1 MSEDGELPPDGRLIG
16 GRYRLVERV
25 GAGPGGTVW
34 RARDEQDERY
44 VAVKEPRLTGD
55 PQDEERRRAVHRLP
69 HEARAA
75 AQVDHPAA
83 VTIHDV
89 LLEDELP
96 WIVMELVE
104 GESLETALAGRG
116 PLTDTEAAR
125 IGLAVLG
132 ALHAAHRVG
141 IVHRD
146 LKPSNV
152 LLGADGERVVVT
164 DFGIGAAG
172 RGDAREAAVGFVAPE
187 CGSGRGAGPASDLW
201 SLGAL
206 LRSAVTGDAT
216 GPLDSGPLD
225 SGPLASGPLGSLL
238 AGLLAPEPEA
248 RPTAEEAAEVLAE
261 VAGTSVPAWAAE
273 TPASLRT
280 VRTGTPPTSQSP
292 SSPPAPEATET
303 PAPGGADTPAPEG
316 ADTPAP
322 APALSAPPPPAAD
335 GPRRL
340 TALSALGLLLQKK
353 PERG

>member
-1 MSEDGELPPDGRLIG
+1 MSEDGEHSSDGRLIG

-25 GAGPGGTVW
+25 GSGPNGTVW

-44 VAVKEPRLTGD
+44 VAVKEPLLTGD
-55 PQDEERRRAVHRLP
+55 PEDEERQRAAHRLP

-75 AQVDHPAA
+75 ARVDHPAA
-83 VTIHDV
+83 VAIHDV

-96 WIVMELVE
+96 WIVMEWVE
-104 GESLETALAGRG
+104 GESLDAALAGRG
-116 PLTDTEAAR
+116 PLADAEAAR

-152 LLGADGERVVVT
+152 LLEAAGDRVVVT

-172 RGDAREAAVGFVAPE
+172 QGNAEEAAVGFVAPE
-187 CGSGRGAGPASDLW
+187 CVSGRGAGPASDLW

-206 LRSAVTGDAT
+206 LRSAVAGGEVAQ
-216 GPLDSGPLD
+216 S
-225 SGPLASGPLGSLL
+225 GSLGRL
-238 AGLLAPEPEA
+238 LERLLAADPEA
-248 RPTAEEAAEVLAE
+248 RPAAAQAAEVLAE
-261 VAGTSVPAWAAE
+261 VAGTSLPKWAAE
-273 TPASLRT
+273 ALA
-280 VRTGTPPTSQSP
+280 
-292 SSPPAPEATET
+292 SPPAVE
-303 PAPGGADTPAPEG
+303 
-316 ADTPAP
+316 AP
-322 APALSAPPPPAAD
+322 APTPVRPPADATEPTTATHE
-335 GPRRL
+335 PRRL

>member
-25 GAGPGGTVW
+25 GSGPNGTVW

-55 PQDEERRRAVHRLP
+55 PQDEERQRAAHRLP

-83 VTIHDV
+83 VAIHDV
-89 LLEDELP
+89 LLDDELP

-104 GESLETALAGRG
+104 GESLEAALAGRG
-116 PLTDTEAAR
+116 ALADAEAAR

-152 LLGADGERVVVT
+152 LLEAASGRVVVT
-164 DFGIGAAG
+164 DFGIGGSGHSGG
-172 RGDAREAAVGFVAPE
+172 RETSTGFAAPE
-187 CGSGRGAGPASDLW
+187 RASGPGAGPASDLW

-206 LRSAVTGDAT
+206 LRAAVADAR
-216 GPLDSGPLD
+216 
-225 SGPLASGPLGSLL
+225 SGPLGPLLQRLL
-238 AGLLAPEPEA
+238 ATEPEERPLPEEVA
-248 RPTAEEAAEVLAE
+248 RVLAE
-261 VAGTSVPAWAAE
+261 AAGTSLPRWAVE
-273 TPASLRT
+273 TLA
-280 VRTGTPPTSQSP
+280 
-292 SSPPAPEATET
+292 SPPAAEPSTSSPGPEGME
-303 PAPGGADTPAPEG
+303 APEV
-316 ADTPAP
+316 PEAP
-322 APALSAPPPPAAD
+322 APTPALSSTEAPHPDTATHE
-335 GPRRL
+335 PRRL
-340 TALSALGLLLQKK
+340 SALSALGLLLQKK

>member
-1 MSEDGELPPDGRLIG
+1 MSEDGELPSEGRLIG

-25 GAGPGGTVW
+25 GSGPSGTVW
-34 RARDEQDERY
+34 RAHDEQDERF
-44 VAVKEPRLTGD
+44 VAVKEPRPTGD
-55 PQDEERRRAVHRLP
+55 PEDEERRRAMRRLP

-83 VTIHDV
+83 VAIHDV
-89 LLEDELP
+89 LLDDELP

-104 GESLETALAGRG
+104 GESLEAALAGRG
-116 PLTDTEAAR
+116 ALTDAQAAR

-152 LLGADGERVVVT
+152 LLEAGGDRVVVT
-164 DFGIGAAG
+164 DFGIGASG
-172 RGDAREAAVGFVAPE
+172 RGNAQEAAVGFVAPE
-187 CGSGRGAGPASDLW
+187 CGSGRVAGPASDLW

-206 LRSAVTGDAT
+206 LRSAVAGRAT
-216 GPLDSGPLD
+216 GETD
-225 SGPLASGPLGSLL
+225 PLASGPLGSLL
-238 AGLLAPEPEA
+238 EGLLAPEPEA

-261 VAGTSVPAWAAE
+261 VAGTSLPTWAAQPPATPQTVQ
-273 TPASLRT
+273 TPASH
-280 VRTGTPPTSQSP
+280 
-292 SSPPAPEATET
+292 PAPEAPTH
-303 PAPGGADTPAPEG
+303 APGPTDLPHPTPTAEE
-316 ADTPAP
+316 
-322 APALSAPPPPAAD
+322 
-335 GPRRL
+335 PRRL

>member
-1 MSEDGELPPDGRLIG
+1 MSEDGEHPPDGRLIG

-25 GAGPGGTVW
+25 GSGPSGTVW
-34 RARDEQDERY
+34 RARDEQDGQEERY

-55 PQDEERRRAVHRLP
+55 PEDEERRRAMRRLP

-83 VTIHDV
+83 VAIHDV
-89 LLEDELP
+89 LIDDELP

-104 GESLETALAGRG
+104 GESLEAALAGRG
-116 PLTDTEAAR
+116 PLADAEAAR

-152 LLGADGERVVVT
+152 LLEAGGERVVVT
-164 DFGIGAAG
+164 DFGIGASG
-172 RGDAREAAVGFVAPE
+172 RGNAQEAAVGFVAPE
-187 CGSGRGAGPASDLW
+187 CGSGRVAGPASDLW

-206 LRSAVTGDAT
+206 LRSAVGTD
-216 GPLDSGPLD
+216 
-225 SGPLASGPLGSLL
+225 PLASGPFGSLL
-238 AGLLAPEPEA
+238 ERLLAPEPEA

-261 VAGTSVPAWAAE
+261 VAGTSLPTWAAE
-273 TPASLRT
+273 TPASPQT
-280 VRTGTPPTSQSP
+280 VQTAASSPAALTPP
-292 SSPPAPEATET
+292 SPPVPEAPAHT
-303 PAPGGADTPAPEG
+303 PTPPPT
-316 ADTPAP
+316 DLPHSAP
-322 APALSAPPPPAAD
+322 ASHET
-335 GPRRL
+335 RRL

>member
-25 GAGPGGTVW
+25 GSGPNGTVW

-55 PQDEERRRAVHRLP
+55 PEDEERQRAAHRLP

-83 VTIHDV
+83 VAIHGV
-89 LLEDELP
+89 LLDGELP

-104 GESLETALAGRG
+104 GESLDAALAGRG
-116 PLTDTEAAR
+116 PLSDAEAAR

-152 LLGADGERVVVT
+152 LLEADSGRVVVT
-164 DFGIGAAG
+164 DFGIGGAG
-172 RGDAREAAVGFVAPE
+172 HSGGREAATAFAAPE
-187 CGSGRGAGPASDLW
+187 CASGPGAGPASDLW

-206 LRSAVTGDAT
+206 LRAAVADAR
-216 GPLDSGPLD
+216 
-225 SGPLASGPLGSLL
+225 SGPLGPLL
-238 AGLLAPEPEA
+238 ERLLVTEPEERPLPEEVA
-248 RPTAEEAAEVLAE
+248 RVLAE
-261 VAGTSVPAWAAE
+261 VAGTSLPPWAVE
-273 TPASLRT
+273 TPAS
-280 VRTGTPPTSQSP
+280 
-292 SSPPAPEATET
+292 PPAAET
-303 PAPGGADTPAPEG
+303 STVSPAPAPAQ
-316 ADTPAP
+316 APAP
-322 APALSAPPPPAAD
+322 APALSS
-335 GPRRL
+335 
-340 TALSALGLLLQKK
+340 T
-353 PERG
+353 